1 MDNPHIWRVRRLGGG
16 VKISRLMRQAVIPIL
31 AVMLVGGAGVAA
43 AAPAAS
49 SDSEYK
55 ITLEMSECDLM
66 AVGVTGTCIRSLQ
79 TWMNIA
85 DGANLVVD
93 GVFGSGTKKAVIHFQ
108 RRFGLT
114 PDGVFGDNSRNALK
128 GWYYDMI
135 QNSVPTPRPGGSA
148 AVPLDTGKAEEGLNS
163 GMGYTVVTA
172 IACGGV
178 SVLAGFLTTPAGGF
192 GAGLA
197 CDILLDD

>member
-1 MDNPHIWRVRRLGGG
+1 MRLL
-16 VKISRLMRQAVIPIL
+16 RPVIAPIL
-31 AVMLVGGAGVAA
+31 AIALAGGAGAA
-43 AAPAAS
+43 MAAPSS
-49 SDSEYK
+49 SDGTEYK
-55 ITLEMSECDLM
+55 ITLEMSECGLM

-79 TWMNIA
+79 TWLNIA
-85 DGANLVVD
+85 DGANLTVD
-93 GVFGSGTKKAVIHFQ
+93 AIFGVKTKRAVIHFQ
-108 RRFGLT
+108 RRFGLR
-114 PDGVFGDNSRNALK
+114 PDGAFGDNSRNALK

-135 QNSVPTPRPGGSA
+135 QNSVPTPRPGAPAS
-148 AVPLDTGKAEEGLNS
+148 VPLDKGRAEEGLNS

-178 SVLAGFLTTPAGGF
+178 GVLAGFLTTPAGGF